1 LSQSIGKYLHLW
13 GIIMAD
19 YILISIL
26 SIGGLTGWIL
36 VFYILRQSVSTR
48 KKEITLINEIRNDF
62 NQIRKDLFNLK

>member
-1 LSQSIGKYLHLW
+1 
-13 GIIMAD
+13 MAD